1 MTPKVQSTYKAPLL
15 KWGRPEWPSCPPS
28 QGLWWA
34 GSVGA
39 RRDPGLETG
48 PRSSQGPAGQVQGH
62 LLEPLWEGGGEGN
75 RRWQPARP
83 PCHPQQEGGGDKR
96 VDLSGGWNAGE
107 EGGGAPGQALAPHTG
122 WGGWVPHP
130 LPPRGHRLT
139 ESYLKPGLCTLGTSL
154 S

>member
-1 MTPKVQSTYKAPLL
+1 MALMSSFT
-15 KWGRPEWPSCPPS
+15 RPMVGWVSRGEEGP
-28 QGLWWA
+28 WA
-34 GSVGA
+34 GDRTQVITRPSRPGAGTSSGTFVGG
-39 RRDPGLETG
+39 RRGRQQALAA
-48 PRSSQGPAGQVQGH
+48 SQASLSPT
-62 LLEPLWEGGGEGN
+62 
-75 RRWQPARP
+75 
-83 PCHPQQEGGGDKR
+83 QEGGGDKR
-96 VDLSGGWNAGE
+96 VDLSGGWNTGE